1 MKITLIEFKLC
12 INYFSPDE
20 QEWVTI
26 IEIIG
31 ENDKKDFI
39 ECLYL
44 FINLF
49 LKENQIASRTKW
61 RKGQLFS
68 KIILENIELF
78 TARNLSGLN
87 YLNKFPSLIDE
98 LKVNV
103 GSAYVDLSDI
113 DNDIRELEHS
123 INVIVY
129 KMFDLNTEERK
140 LIEND
145 INFDIPYLP

>member
-1 MKITLIEFKLC
+1 MIITISGLH
-12 INYFSPDE
+12 Y
-20 QEWVTI
+20 Q
-26 IEIIG
+26 
-31 ENDKKDFI
+31 
-39 ECLYL
+39 YL
-44 FINLF
+44 TF
-49 LKENQIASRTKW
+49 
-61 RKGQLFS
+61 
-68 KIILENIELF
+68 
-78 TARNLSGLN
+78 SGLN

-113 DNDIRELEHS
+113 DNDIRELEHK